1 MARCVVILPAPSVDW
16 NIVFRK
22 KGAWGEGGAMEG
34 GNRHWGRGNCGCPLE
49 GYSIGITIKIKFSV
63 TIKGKRERR
72 STALRSFPS

>member
-34 GNRHWGRGNCGCPLE
+34 GNRHWGG
-49 GYSIGITIKIKFSV
+49 GIMDT
-63 TIKGKRERR
+63 EYP
-72 STALRSFPS
+72 FP